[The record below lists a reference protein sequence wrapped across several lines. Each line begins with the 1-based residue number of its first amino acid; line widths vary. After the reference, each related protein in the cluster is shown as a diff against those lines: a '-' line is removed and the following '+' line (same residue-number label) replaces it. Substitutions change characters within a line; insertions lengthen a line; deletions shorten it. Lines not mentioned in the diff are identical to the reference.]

1 MQLALEVGSLSDQ
14 VGDLWDFFTKGLN
27 VAGDRMD
34 ELKQVNMELG
44 KALVEQKQ
52 KNEDLVKRVAAM
64 EAWVQAQK
72 ET

>member
-1 MQLALEVGSLSDQ
+1 
-14 VGDLWDFFTKGLN
+14 
-27 VAGDRMD
+27 MD